1 MATLGKYTR
10 VITIMYQILET
21 TDPNVFTF
29 LRRLFH
35 KIDTYCLLII
45 STNIHRLYRRIDA
58 NNNQFCFG
66 YSAQQT
72 IFFFFSFNFIHLI
85 SILYLIKPTQI
96 FYTDT
101 NWKKFASTYPK
112 HWSKNELYQLCVG
125 FYQKVTKKSTQLASF
140 LIVMVYIKW
149 C

>member
-96 FYTDT
+96 FYRHKLKNICVNLPKTLKQKWIISTLCRFLPKSD
-101 NWKKFASTYPK
+101 KKINSI
-112 HWSKNELYQLCVG
+112 S
-125 FYQKVTKKSTQLASF
+125 
-140 LIVMVYIKW
+140 
-149 C
+149 